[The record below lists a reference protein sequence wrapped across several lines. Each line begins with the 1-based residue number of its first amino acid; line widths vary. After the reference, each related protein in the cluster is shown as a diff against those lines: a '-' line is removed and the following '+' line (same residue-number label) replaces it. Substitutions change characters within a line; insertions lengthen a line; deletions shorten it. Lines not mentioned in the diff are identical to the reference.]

1 MDQLLSNSNYNLK
14 NCWDSD
20 TNDSPYTN
28 LHNCPY
34 IDSQDFSE
42 LLAENTFSIVS
53 TNVRSIQNKW
63 GEICNFIGET
73 NKTGN
78 IDIFSVQEVWNVPPN
93 CNFKIEGYHPLVY
106 NIRDKLGLNPN
117 AGGGVGLIINE
128 KFEFEI
134 IAMINLK

>member
-1 MDQLLSNSNYNLK
+1 MYLYGSGKDIGAPYTLPNDLTLDQLLSNSNYNLK

-34 IDSQDFSE
+34 IDSQDFSK
-42 LLAENTFSIVS
+42 LLSDNTFSIVS

-78 IDIFSVQEVWNVPPN
+78 IDIFSAQ
-93 CNFKIEGYHPLVY
+93 
-106 NIRDKLGLNPN
+106 
-117 AGGGVGLIINE
+117 
-128 KFEFEI
+128 
-134 IAMINLK
+134 